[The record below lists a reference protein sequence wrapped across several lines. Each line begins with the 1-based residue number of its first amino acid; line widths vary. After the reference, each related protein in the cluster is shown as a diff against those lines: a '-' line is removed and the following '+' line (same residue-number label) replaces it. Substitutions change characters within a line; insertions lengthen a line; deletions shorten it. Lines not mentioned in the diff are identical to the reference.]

1 MKDCDIKM
9 NQDRAYE
16 MVIGV
21 AAGEI
26 VLPQLGKLLKR
37 AIK

>member
-1 MKDCDIKM
+1 
-9 NQDRAYE
+9 

-26 VLPQLGKLLKR
+26 DLPQLGKLLKR
-37 AIK
+37 AIKWVKAMQERFC

>member
-1 MKDCDIKM
+1 
-9 NQDRAYE
+9 

-26 VLPQLGKLLKR
+26 NLPQLGKLLKR
-37 AIK
+37 AIKWFKVMP